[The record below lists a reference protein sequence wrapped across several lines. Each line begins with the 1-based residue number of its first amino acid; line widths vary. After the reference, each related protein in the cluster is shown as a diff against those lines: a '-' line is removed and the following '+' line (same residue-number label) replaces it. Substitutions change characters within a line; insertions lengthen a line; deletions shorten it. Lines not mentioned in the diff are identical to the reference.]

1 MQNDIKATLPTP
13 LHVYSSTEEQGEY
26 YHDFYV
32 SCIGL
37 YTQVKLFVVGK
48 YQFRVTP
55 QLNINVNFQTH
66 LISMKK
72 T

>member
-37 YTQVKLFVVGK
+37 CTQVKLFVVGK

-55 QLNINVNFQTH
+55 QAA
-66 LISMKK
+66 M
-72 T
+72 